1 MAESEAGARIMWH
14 AGLPFPEPGADLP
27 KGSMSAATWTLTGI
41 EEACGDLLHALE
53 RLNVEMNGAVPS
65 EVGMDRKVND
75 FSRLTVWSVERIL
88 DQMEE
93 ALEKSRPDDQR
104 QLIDESIQK
113 VKFWWRCVLEGDV
126 DDIRS
131 DWQRYLQS
139 Q

>member
-1 MAESEAGARIMWH
+1 MWH